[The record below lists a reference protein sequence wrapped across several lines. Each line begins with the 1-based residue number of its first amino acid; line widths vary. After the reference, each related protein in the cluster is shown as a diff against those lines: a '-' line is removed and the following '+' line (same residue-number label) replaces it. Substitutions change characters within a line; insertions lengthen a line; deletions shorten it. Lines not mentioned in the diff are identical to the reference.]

1 MSKKKIK
8 FDAENVVLKKN
19 YLYSIGEKIENKYP
33 KYQYMGLFKLKKNTF
48 FILEKYFKKINK
60 KKIDMTSFLNLSINE
75 NNIKFKV
82 KKYRDYWYEI
92 DSEKDL
98 KLVSKKF
105 Y

>member
-1 MSKKKIK
+1 
-8 FDAENVVLKKN
+8 
-19 YLYSIGEKIENKYP
+19 
-33 KYQYMGLFKLKKNTF
+33 
-48 FILEKYFKKINK
+48 
-60 KKIDMTSFLNLSINE
+60 MTSFLNLSINE